1 MTGNTGIGI
10 PTGGYTGEVL
20 TKNSTTDYDVS
31 WQPSAGGTGG
41 GGGGYTGPT
50 GPTGPTG
57 VGVTGPTGSGGS
69 AYIPV
74 NQTAHGFTSGQAV
87 YFNGTTWFLAQA
99 NNINTLGIGIV
110 SYVDANDFNLYQSGA
125 ISGLTGLTA
134 GQYYFVSDVTAG
146 LITSTP
152 PTSTSSFSNPILF
165 ALTTT
170 TGIVLPFRPSEI
182 LYPTNYAPEYDFLL
196 DNEPMSPNVT
206 YQTTWNGAYISNEA
220 WYVAGPTLL
229 KNIAYIFVGGFVTQE
244 VRKVFYS
251 DGITVVAQSTIS
263 YTYSNNVLSVSSYV
277 RNI

>member
-182 LYPTNYAPEYDFLL
+182 LYPTNYAPESDSLL

-220 WYVAGPTLL
+220 WYVTGPTLL